1 MNQEIIRELTERKDI
16 IHLYDWM
23 KLDETLTN
31 LDKRTLQF
39 QNPFSHGSPHS
50 PNKVDFPLLGLDYNS
65 VIIDTICKEIN
76 EDFPRLILKSLFNTD
91 KFDFIDRRSKT
102 YLEDDYQSL
111 LDLAEMII
119 QSGYKNV
126 VTTAKIASHLR
137 DINYFLPDPST
148 VMYKTTLYRV
158 GSLRGVNIWVHAYM
172 RYDDDMICLFD
183 SVSVNIG
190 KIESF
195 EHIEPIGISYR
206 HKVSYSCDFRVDDSK
221 LILLIQNENSEAYKK
236 YKTLIRDKKID
247 NILNTQGGTYTNHP

>member
-31 LDKRTLQF
+31 LDKRTLSF
-39 QNPFSHGSPHS
+39 QNTFSLP
-50 PNKVDFPLLGLDYNS
+50 GLDYNS
-65 VIIDTICKEIN
+65 VIINTICKEIN
-76 EDFPRLILKSLFNTD
+76 GDFTRLILKSLFNTD
-91 KFDFIDRRSKT
+91 KFDFIDRRGKT
-102 YLEDDYQSL
+102 DFEYDYQSV

-137 DINYFLPDPST
+137 DINYFLPDPSDL
-148 VMYKTTLYRV
+148 MNTLYRV
-158 GSLRGVNIWVHAYM
+158 GSLRGVNIWVGAFM

-195 EHIEPIGISYR
+195 EHI
-206 HKVSYSCDFRVDDSK
+206 HKVSYICDFRVDDSK

-247 NILNTQGGTYTNHP
+247 NILNTNNGTYTNHP

>member
-23 KLDETLTN
+23 KLDQTLTN
-31 LDKRTLQF
+31 LDKRTLSF
-39 QNPFSHGSPHS
+39 QNPIYFSGS
-50 PNKVDFPLLGLDYNS
+50 GDYSS
-65 VIIDTICKEIN
+65 VIINTICKEIN
-76 EDFPRLILKSLFNTD
+76 GDFTRLILKSLFNTD
-91 KFDFIDRRSKT
+91 KFDFIDRRGKT
-102 YLEDDYQSL
+102 DFEYDYQSL

-126 VTTAKIASHLR
+126 VTTAKIASHLG
-137 DINYFLPDPST
+137 DINYFLPDPSRIA
-148 VMYKTTLYRV
+148 VKTSTLYRD
-158 GSLRGVNIWVHAYM
+158 GSLRGVNIWVDAFM

-190 KIESF
+190 KIELC
-195 EHIEPIGISYR
+195 EYVEPIGISSR
-206 HKVSYSCDFRVDDSK
+206 HKVSYICDFRVDDSK

-247 NILNTQGGTYTNHP
+247 NILNT

>member
-1 MNQEIIRELTERKDI
+1 MNQEIIKKLTERKDI

-31 LDKRTLQF
+31 LDKRTLSF
-39 QNPFSHGSPHS
+39 QNPFSLS
-50 PNKVDFPLLGLDYNS
+50 GLDYNS
-65 VIIDTICKEIN
+65 VIINTICKEIN
-76 EDFPRLILKSLFNTD
+76 GDFTRLILKSLFNTD
-91 KFDFIDRRSKT
+91 KFDFIDRRGKT
-102 YLEDDYQSL
+102 DFEYDYQSV

-126 VTTAKIASHLR
+126 VTTAKISSHLR
-137 DINYFLPDPST
+137 DINYFLPDPSDL
-148 VMYKTTLYRV
+148 MNKPKLYRV
-158 GSLRGVNIWVHAYM
+158 GSLRGVNIWVDAFM

-195 EHIEPIGISYR
+195 EHIP
-206 HKVSYSCDFRVDDSK
+206 KVSYSCDFRVDDSK

-247 NILNTQGGTYTNHP
+247 NILNTNNGTYTNHP

>member
-1 MNQEIIRELTERKDI
+1 MNQEIIRKLTERKDI

-31 LDKRTLQF
+31 LDKRTLSF
-39 QNPFSHGSPHS
+39 QNPIYFSGS
-50 PNKVDFPLLGLDYNS
+50 GDYSS
-65 VIIDTICKEIN
+65 VIINTICKEIN
-76 EDFPRLILKSLFNTD
+76 GDFTRLILKSLFNTD
-91 KFDFIDRRSKT
+91 KFDFIDRRGKT
-102 YLEDDYQSL
+102 DFEYDYQSV

-137 DINYFLPDPST
+137 DINYFPPDPSDL
-148 VMYKTTLYRV
+148 MKKPSDLMKKPSTLYRV
-158 GSLRGVNIWVHAYM
+158 GSLRGVNIWVDASM
-172 RYDDDMICLFD
+172 GYDDDMICLFD

-190 KIESF
+190 KIETF
-195 EHIEPIGISYR
+195 LHIEQVGISSSHR
-206 HKVSYSCDFRVDDSK
+206 VSYSCDFSVDDSK

>member
-31 LDKRTLQF
+31 LDKRTLSF
-39 QNPFSHGSPHS
+39 QNPFSPGSPHS

-65 VIIDTICKEIN
+65 VIINTICKEIN
-76 EDFPRLILKSLFNTD
+76 GDFTRLILKSLFNTD
-91 KFDFIDRRSKT
+91 KFDFIDRRGKT
-102 YLEDDYQSL
+102 DFEYDYQSV
-111 LDLAEMII
+111 LDLTEMII
-119 QSGYKNV
+119 QSGYKNF

-137 DINYFLPDPST
+137 DINYFLPNPSDL
-148 VMYKTTLYRV
+148 MNKPSTLYRV
-158 GSLRGVNIWVHAYM
+158 GSLRGVNIWVDAFM

-195 EHIEPIGISYR
+195 EHI

>member
-31 LDKRTLQF
+31 LDKRTLSF
-39 QNPFSHGSPHS
+39 QNTFSLP
-50 PNKVDFPLLGLDYNS
+50 GLDYNS
-65 VIIDTICKEIN
+65 VIINTICKEIN
-76 EDFPRLILKSLFNTD
+76 GDFTRLILKSLFNTD
-91 KFDFIDRRSKT
+91 KFDFIDRRGKT
-102 YLEDDYQSL
+102 DFEYDYQSV

-137 DINYFLPDPST
+137 DINYFLPDPSDL
-148 VMYKTTLYRV
+148 MNTLYRV
-158 GSLRGVNIWVHAYM
+158 GSLRGVNIWVDAFM
-172 RYDDDMICLFD
+172 GYDDDMFCLFD

-195 EHIEPIGISYR
+195 EHI
-206 HKVSYSCDFRVDDSK
+206 HKVSYICDFRVDDSK

-247 NILNTQGGTYTNHP
+247 NILNTNNGTYTNHP